1 MIPKDSDI
9 IEHMKKLASFY
20 KIYYDSLRDV
30 GFTSEQSFELVKA
43 EASRPSVNQT
53 RGKL

>member
-1 MIPKDSDI
+1 MIPRDIDI

-43 EASRPSVNQT
+43 EASRQPADTGRS
-53 RGKL
+53 RK